1 MALGMALTARV
12 LLLLRIDMHFII
24 MVTDFA
30 SLHTYTGSAGGN
42 TVGAAPCSNIYGL
55 KIFDDSG
62 GNGYSS
68 YILNALNVVKQR
80 HVSNPNAKSV
90 VSMSLA
96 GYCGTTCSSN
106 PVVQLI
112 SSMYDL
118 GILFAVAA
126 SNNNNANACLYFP
139 AAAPKAITVAASD
152 QFDNFAYYSNTG
164 PCVDIIAPGSGVN
177 SACAT
182 CSDKSSYV
190 LFDGTS
196 MATPHVAGT
205 LALLLQKKQVSF
217 TTAPDIVA
225 KALICDAAKN
235 KIQNIYPQS
244 FGTSVNLLLQVPKN
258 DNSFGD
264 CVPTSSIAP
273 STSPSIAPSTSPSRT
288 PTTPI
293 TTNWSLRLES
303 TSLVFRY
310 ANPTRNIRIAFY
322 PGKSKNYGTVKS
334 FYRNEALRVLY
345 SSGKWVIQEEYGVLC
360 IRDVSSSRVER
371 RYAFNPGNGNSW
383 NYGSCNSW
391 GLFFYGSCN
400 SGQEVGTKVLLS
412 GFRWSINVE
421 NGLLVF
427 RDMLTPGDHRFLFYQ
442 SYVDM

>member
-1 MALGMALTARV
+1 
-12 LLLLRIDMHFII
+12 
-24 MVTDFA
+24 
-30 SLHTYTGSAGGN
+30 
-42 TVGAAPCSNIYGL
+42 
-55 KIFDDSG
+55 
-62 GNGYSS
+62 
-68 YILNALNVVKQR
+68 
-80 HVSNPNAKSV
+80 
-90 VSMSLA
+90 MSLA

-126 SNNNNANACLYFP
+126 SNDYNANACLYFP

-205 LALLLQKKQVSF
+205 LALLLQKRQVSF

-225 KALICDAAKN
+225 KALICDAEKY
-235 KIQNIYPQS
+235 KIKSIYPQS

-264 CVPTSSIAP
+264 CVIGTDWRLREESSY
-273 STSPSIAPSTSPSRT
+273 
-288 PTTPI
+288 
-293 TTNWSLRLES
+293 
-303 TSLVFRY
+303 LVFRY
-310 ANPTRNIRIAFY
+310 AHLTRDIRIAFSLQ
-322 PGKSKNYGTVKS
+322 KSKDYGTAR
-334 FYRNEALRVLY
+334 FYQSEGTRVLY
-345 SSGKWVIQEEYGVLC
+345 SSGKKEWAWAIREEKGVLV
-360 IRDVSSSRVER
+360 IRYNTSLGVVA
-371 RYAFNPGNGNSW
+371 RYAFYPGNGNTW
-383 NYGSCNSW
+383 NFGSVNDI
-391 GLFFYGSCN
+391 Y
-400 SGQEVGTKVLLS
+400 GQEVGTQVLLS
-412 GFRWSINVE
+412 GFRWRIQVE
-421 NGLLVF
+421 NGVLVF
-427 RDMLTPGDHRFLFYQ
+427 RDMLTTPGDHRFAFYQ

>member
-1 MALGMALTARV
+1 
-12 LLLLRIDMHFII
+12 
-24 MVTDFA
+24 VTDFA

-42 TVGAAPCSNIYGL
+42 TVGVAPCSNIYGL

-62 GNGYSS
+62 GNGYIS

-90 VSMSLA
+90 VSMSLY
-96 GYCGTTCSSN
+96 GYCGAYCSSN
-106 PVVQLI
+106 PLVELI

-126 SNNNNANACLYFP
+126 SNNYNDNACLYFP

-205 LALLLQKKQVSF
+205 LALLLQKRQVSF
-217 TTAPDIVA
+217 TTAPDIVT

-235 KIQNIYPQS
+235 KIQNIPVQTI
-244 FGTSVNLLLQVPKN
+244 GTTVNLLLQVPKN
-258 DNSFGD
+258 DNSFGG
-264 CVPTSSIAP
+264 CESPSMAPSISPSMAR
-273 STSPSIAPSTSPSRT
+273 STSPSMARSTSPSRT
-288 PTTPI
+288 PTTLT
-293 TTNWSLRLES
+293 TTNWFLRDESSLLS
-303 TSLVFRY
+303 FRY
-310 ANPTRNIRIAFY
+310 GRGGRFTRIAFY
-322 PGKSKNYGTVKS
+322 RRQYKDYGTKR
-334 FYRNEALRVLY
+334 FYQNEAFRVLY
-345 SSGKWVIQEEYGVLC
+345 NSGSWMIREETGVLY
-360 IRDVSSSRVER
+360 IRDMSSSADR
-371 RYAFNPGNGNSW
+371 RYAFYPGNGNSW
-383 NYGSCNSW
+383 NYGS
-391 GLFFYGSCN
+391 GN
-400 SGQEVGTKVLLS
+400 SGLEVGTKVLVK
-412 GFRWSINVE
+412 GFRWSIQVE
-421 NGLLVF
+421 NGVLMF
-427 RDMLTPGDHRFLFYQ
+427 RDMLTPGDHRFAFYQ
-442 SYVDM
+442 SDVNM